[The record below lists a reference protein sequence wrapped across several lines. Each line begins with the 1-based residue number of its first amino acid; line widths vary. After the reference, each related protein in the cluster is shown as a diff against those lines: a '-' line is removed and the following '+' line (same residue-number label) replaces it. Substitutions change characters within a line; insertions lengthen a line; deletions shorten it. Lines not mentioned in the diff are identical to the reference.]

1 MTKKDIV
8 RTIAEQIDLPQLRT
22 KDLVQKTFDALID
35 ALVKEGRI
43 ELRNFGVFQIKRR
56 EARMARNPRTGE
68 KVPVQAKSVVTF
80 KPGKEMEARVREL
93 DREMIDRARAEAPPV
108 AHASGSDGTSRIVP
122 RPPVHHVGPQDV
134 LAAGGPRL
142 GHHAGDRVAVADEL
156 LLHVGEWWSRSST
169 ASGGM
174 DPGTRPEV
182 IGNQRP
188 LTPPTPGTAGTRP
201 PARRGRGGG
210 R

>member
-22 KDLVQKTFDALID
+22 RDLVQKTFDALID

-93 DREMIDRARAEAPPV
+93 DRETIDRARAEATPV
-108 AHASGSDGTSRIVP
+108 A
-122 RPPVHHVGPQDV
+122 
-134 LAAGGPRL
+134 
-142 GHHAGDRVAVADEL
+142 E
-156 LLHVGEWWSRSST
+156 
-169 ASGGM
+169 
-174 DPGTRPEV
+174 
-182 IGNQRP
+182 P
-188 LTPPTPGTAGTRP
+188 LP
-201 PARRGRGGG
+201 PAAPAPTDIADRSRGS
-210 R
+210 

>member
-22 KDLVQKTFDALID
+22 KELVQKTFDALID

-93 DREMIDRARAEAPPV
+93 DRETIDRARAEATPV
-108 AHASGSDGTSRIVP
+108 AEA
-122 RPPVHHVGPQDV
+122 
-134 LAAGGPRL
+134 
-142 GHHAGDRVAVADEL
+142 
-156 LLHVGEWWSRSST
+156 
-169 ASGGM
+169 
-174 DPGTRPEV
+174 
-182 IGNQRP
+182 
-188 LTPPTPGTAGTRP
+188 RP
-201 PARRGRGGG
+201 PAAPAPTDIADRSRGS
-210 R
+210 